1 MSGPPSRRA
10 RAGTPL
16 RVIASA
22 AAATALC
29 ICAAHAA
36 PTVPESVT
44 YTASLPSGYAG
55 TAGTAQLTDFGYG
68 TDADPNA
75 DIVLPQINPGNDATI
90 TSITV
95 ALSGGVFGDYSATN
109 KNTSA
114 GYKNQ
119 TANIAATISVFS
131 PDPSS
136 TTLGV
141 VVPLASS
148 KFNIAAGGSYS
159 QSNLSGA
166 ASNSVTTDA
175 TNANFA
181 AIAPYFLGTGTVD
194 LPISAEATSGF
205 QGSANV
211 SFTSDA
217 SAGATATVTVNYLV
231 DAAPTPSPVSNPV
244 PEPASVAL
252 LGFGLLAMGTVMRVR
267 RGSH

>member
-1 MSGPPSRRA
+1 MLGCLSRRTP
-10 RAGTPL
+10 AGVPL

-22 AAATALC
+22 AAATTLSV
-29 ICAAHAA
+29 CAAHAA
-36 PTVPESVT
+36 PTVPKSVT
-44 YTASLPSGYAG
+44 YTASVPNGYVG
-55 TAGTAQLTDFGYG
+55 TAGTADLTDF
-68 TDADPNA
+68 NS

-95 ALSGGVFGDYSATN
+95 ALSGGVFGDYTATN

-114 GYKNQ
+114 GYRNQ

-131 PDPSS
+131 PDPSG

-141 VVPLASS
+141 VVPLVSNQ
-148 KFNIAAGGSYS
+148 FNIAAGGSYS
-159 QSNLSGA
+159 QTGLTGA

-175 TNANFA
+175 TNKNFA
-181 AIAPYFLGTGTVD
+181 AIAPYFLGSGTVD
-194 LPISAEATSGF
+194 LPVTAIATSGF

-231 DAAPTPSPVSNPV
+231 DASPTPSPSPSPAPVS
-244 PEPASVAL
+244 EPASVAL
-252 LGFGLLAMGTVMRVR
+252 LGLGLLAMGTVARTR
-267 RGSH
+267 RWVG